1 MQLSWRT
8 CNSFALNVSTNY
20 SFYKGMDTYDMLTIP
35 IPILHTEI
43 FLLLAMTTAKSVKR
57 FRMTT
62 FDLVTLV
69 QALQRLQTSTNSVI
83 VVLRFTLF
91 AFSVARS
98 SKSSVPI
105 GIVIVISCYSV
116 WMTKRVGLDQE
127 YINKSV

>member
-1 MQLSWRT
+1 MTIQAHLDIPEPLR
-8 CNSFALNVSTNY
+8 CLALRAR
-20 SFYKGMDTYDMLTIP
+20 GG
-35 IPILHTEI
+35 TEI

-69 QALQRLQTSTNSVI
+69 QTLQRLQTTTNSVV

-98 SKSSVPI
+98 STCKSSV
-105 GIVIVISCYSV
+105 G
-116 WMTKRVGLDQE
+116 
-127 YINKSV
+127 